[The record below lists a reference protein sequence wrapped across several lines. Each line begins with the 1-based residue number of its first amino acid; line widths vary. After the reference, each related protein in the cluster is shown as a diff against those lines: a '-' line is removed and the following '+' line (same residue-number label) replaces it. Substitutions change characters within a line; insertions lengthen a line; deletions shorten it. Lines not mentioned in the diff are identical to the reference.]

1 MIARIIK
8 QPYRSCQRGAIAIEF
23 VVLFPLFLAMLYA
36 IISYSLIM
44 ASQQALHSLSSE
56 AARAVVAVNR
66 GDEDIDVEEV
76 FKSIIQERVDDAWIS
91 GWVGVCDGE
100 EKYFDYTP
108 GGSGERD
115 QISLCFRVTI
125 GPGKSLALPRL
136 PLVVGKIPS
145 ENLTEVVS
153 SAHVRL

>member
-1 MIARIIK
+1 MIAMTRK
-8 QPYRSCQRGAIAIEF
+8 RPNKACQRGAIAIEF
-23 VVLFPLFLAMLYA
+23 VVLFPLFLAIFYA

-66 GDEDIDVEEV
+66 GDESIDVKEV
-76 FKSIIQERVDDAWIS
+76 FKSIIQERVDDSWIS
-91 GWVGVCDGE
+91 GWVGKCEGE
-100 EKYFDYTP
+100 AEYFDYTP

-115 QISLCFRVTI
+115 QITLCFRVTI

-136 PLVVGKIPS
+136 PLIVGKIPS
-145 ENLTEVVS
+145 ENLTEVIS